1 MKSTYDRDAQAIAA
15 IGEALGAPG
24 PAGRLGK
31 LLAEQEAAARP
42 RLPDLS
48 PAQRKLR
55 EEFERDN
62 KVLANRV
69 VEELKVLDARFRD
82 QTIPFAQTPNLI
94 IDSTFSPNG
103 PLPYTLSWTQI
114 DGFPAAGDSA
124 NADIHSGTYYASRY
138 TTSGEL
144 DAYAGLGAWITPQL
158 PSCRLWVRPYVAWSG
173 YDILQ
178 TRIYDPNV
186 NEQRWAVAQVQLGI
200 FIQSWDLSGGSFNS
214 EPPTWVL
221 AWNRSE
227 LNPSGSRNY
236 QDNAFAG
243 DYIQYAPAT
252 SSRQYAIWAV
262 CRVTAIAQAGFA
274 VDTRA
279 SASVSCKMPFLL
291 VGQIPN

>member
-1 MKSTYDRDAQAIAA
+1 M
-15 IGEALGAPG
+15 
-24 PAGRLGK
+24 
-31 LLAEQEAAARP
+31 P
-42 RLPDLS
+42 R
-48 PAQRKLR
+48 A
-55 EEFERDN
+55 
-62 KVLANRV
+62 
-69 VEELKVLDARFRD
+69 
-82 QTIPFAQTPNLI
+82 
-94 IDSTFSPNG
+94 
-103 PLPYTLSWTQI
+103 TQ
-114 DGFPAAGDSA
+114 PAANWTPTRA
-124 NADIHSGTYYASRY
+124 LVR
-138 TTSGEL
+138 
-144 DAYAGLGAWITPQL
+144 GLRH
-158 PSCRLWVRPYVAWSG
+158 SCRHVAFGSG
-173 YDILQ
+173 RMSLGLVTIFYKPESTIR
-178 TRIYDPNV
+178 TF